1 MQRREHEQRNDDGS
15 RPVRNLIQVESE
27 PARKEQDLDRHHGD
41 GAPRNLA
48 EERERDAREDVAL
61 GGAATRENLL
71 PRARHMRRVR
81 RVARELE
88 RVIRFDRGADVGL
101 ATIKKRP
108 AAVGILNAPQIDA
121 DLALALDVDFVEIML
136 EHDVLGRNRRVGLEF
151 EDPVA
156 VGSLPM

>member
-1 MQRREHEQRNDDGS
+1 
-15 RPVRNLIQVESE
+15 LT
-27 PARKEQDLDRHHGD
+27 
-41 GAPRNLA
+41 
-48 EERERDAREDVAL
+48 VA
-61 GGAATRENLL
+61 
-71 PRARHMRRVR
+71 
-81 RVARELE
+81 
-88 RVIRFDRGADVGL
+88 
-101 ATIKKRP
+101 IKKRP